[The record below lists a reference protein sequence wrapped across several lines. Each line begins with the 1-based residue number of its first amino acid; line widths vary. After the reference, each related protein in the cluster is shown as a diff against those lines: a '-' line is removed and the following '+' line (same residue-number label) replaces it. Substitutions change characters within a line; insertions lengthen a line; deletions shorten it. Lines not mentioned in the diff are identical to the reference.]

1 MGYLPFRRIMRRS
14 KSEKDEDC
22 RSGKIST
29 KNKGITVNELEGDTL
44 GWQGHTNT
52 YVKREF
58 FLCCASHI

>member
-29 KNKGITVNELEGDTL
+29 KNKGITGNELEGDTL

-52 YVKREF
+52 YVKR
-58 FLCCASHI
+58 